1 MNHAPL
7 IKSKTAMVLAA
18 LAFTCPFTQAET
30 AGILSTTTAA
40 GTSEVGPTAVYAG
53 QASSAQ
59 SNLIAQET
67 ARRKAQES
75 KAKILLQEGR
85 TAYSEGKYQDA
96 LKKYKKS
103 WETLPQGPATACIRE
118 HLVEVIGDASI
129 AVAIEYSK
137 VGRYDEAEQLLL
149 DVLKQD
155 PKNKRARKEL
165 SLLRD
170 PVRNNPALD
179 PSHVKDV
186 EEVKRLLE
194 LGWGYHDL
202 AKYDEALKTF
212 NQVLKIDPYNS
223 AANLGKEAVQKR
235 RMNYFGGARNA
246 WRAEALAKV
255 DETWIIS
262 NNEDL
267 PDIELSGGEV
277 PVVHSERQIK
287 NADSLSKIKIGS
299 VNLEDTTIEDA
310 LEILRAEAIDDGVK
324 LNFRF
329 ERPKQTTTQASSSSS
344 DDEEDYEEDE
354 EDMED
359 EEEEEVSSAPASNEL
374 PIIARLKVSDVT
386 GQELLQMICDQ
397 SGCQYRVEDTGI
409 VVYQTGAGVERM
421 FKRRWKVA
429 RDFFVSSGEDE
440 EDEDEEDG
448 FTDGGKRVAKI
459 DAVAALRQAGASFPK
474 GASAQYSTRTGM
486 LTVEN
491 TADNLDFVEEVI
503 NEYRRKMP
511 QMIKVSARFV
521 EVAQTNEEELSFD
534 WVVNPFSVSNNG
546 STYLGGVNGQGSN
559 PLRTYQDFVSNG
571 GSAFAN
577 NYNGSSGWPISTGA
591 GGGLTDAYT
600 PLENGLVTGGLR
612 SGSAAISGSSMDSL
626 VASGSASS
634 NTAKTAAPG
643 ILSLSG
649 IYDSGSFQL
658 IMRGLSQKKGVD
670 IMSAPSLV
678 ARPGELEYTPDP
690 DPLASDQNGDNGCA
704 KIEVIRRFI
713 YPSAYDAPDINS
725 GGGGNWGNNNNDNGN
740 WGGGNS
746 MPIAS
751 PANPSEWAVE
761 EVGIVMRF
769 KVDEEDGNDIIKF
782 NHFEI
787 RVVNFEGFVNYGSPI
802 TAGIANETQIEHITL
817 TENRIDM
824 PIFSRRYINSNPCI
838 YDGHTIAI
846 GGMIEDNVQKVEDKV
861 PVFGDLPLVGRFFRS
876 NAESHVRKNLMIFV
890 TAEKIDPTGKPTRL
904 RDLGT
909 SDAPTAGST
918 TPSLFPDDGLAT
930 P

>member
-7 IKSKTAMVLAA
+7 IKSKTATVLAA
-18 LAFTCPFTQAET
+18 IAFTCPITQAET

-53 QASSAQ
+53 QTSAQ
-59 SNLIAQET
+59 SSLIAQET

-75 KAKILLQEGR
+75 QAKILLQEGR

-103 WETLPQGPATACIRE
+103 WDTLPQGPATACIRE

-155 PKNKRARKEL
+155 PQNKRARKEL
-165 SLLRD
+165 SFLRD

-194 LGWGYHDL
+194 LGWGYYDL

-246 WRAEALAKV
+246 WRAEALAQV
-255 DETWIIS
+255 DQTWIIS

-287 NADSLSKIKIGS
+287 NADSLTKIKIGS

-329 ERPKQTTTQASSSSS
+329 ERPAATAAAKSSSTS
-344 DDEEDYEEDE
+344 DDEEEEDEDE
-354 EDMED
+354 EDMD
-359 EEEEEVSSAPASNEL
+359 EEEEEEVVSSAAPSNEL
-374 PIIARLKVSDVT
+374 PVIARLKVSDVT

-429 RDFFVSSGEDE
+429 RDFFVSGGEEEEE
-440 EDEDEEDG
+440 EDEDEG
-448 FTDGGKRVAKI
+448 FTGGGKRVAKI

-559 PLRTYQDFVSNG
+559 PLRTYQDFVNNG

-577 NYNGSSGWPISTGA
+577 NYNGSSGWPISTG
-591 GGGLTDAYT
+591 GSGLTDAYT
-600 PLENGLVTGGLR
+600 PLENGLMTGGLR

-626 VASGSASS
+626 VSSGSASS

-649 IYDSGSFQL
+649 IYDSGSFQM

-725 GGGGNWGNNNNDNGN
+725 GGGGNWGNNNNNNNNGN
-740 WGGGNS
+740 WGGGS

-918 TPSLFPDDGLAT
+918 TPSLFPDDGLAN

>member
-7 IKSKTAMVLAA
+7 INSKTATVLAA
-18 LAFTCPFTQAET
+18 LALTCPFTQAET

-53 QASSAQ
+53 QTSAQ
-59 SNLIAQET
+59 SSLIAQET

-103 WETLPQGPATACIRE
+103 WDTLPQGPATACIRE

-155 PKNKRARKEL
+155 PQNKRARKEL
-165 SLLRD
+165 SILRD

-186 EEVKRLLE
+186 EEVQRLLT
-194 LGWGYHDL
+194 LGWGYYDL

-212 NQVLKIDPYNS
+212 NAVLKIDPYNT
-223 AANLGKEAVQKR
+223 AANRGKEAVQMR

-246 WRAEALAKV
+246 WRAEALAQV
-255 DETWIIS
+255 DQTWVIS

-287 NADSLSKIKIGS
+287 NADSLNKIKIGS

-329 ERPKQTTTQASSSSS
+329 ERPSASSVASASKSSS
-344 DDEEDYEEDE
+344 DDEDEDYEDE
-354 EDMED
+354 EEEE
-359 EEEEEVSSAPASNEL
+359 EEEEEVSSAPASNAL
-374 PIIARLKVSDVT
+374 PVIARLKVSDVT

-397 SGCQYRVEDTGI
+397 SGCQYRVEDTGV

-429 RDFFVSSGEDE
+429 RDFFVAGGEE
-440 EDEDEEDG
+440 EDEDEDDAFEEG
-448 FTDGGKRVAKI
+448 GGKRVHKI
-459 DAVAALRQAGASFPK
+459 DAVAALRAAGASFPK

-546 STYLGGVNGQGSN
+546 STYLGGVNGQSSN

-577 NYNGSSGWPISTGA
+577 NYNGTSSWPISTGA
-591 GGGLTDAYT
+591 SGLTDSYT

-626 VASGSASS
+626 VSSGSASS
-634 NTAKTAAPG
+634 NTAKAAAPG

-649 IYDSGSFQL
+649 IYDSGSFQM

-713 YPSAYDAPDINS
+713 YPSAYDPPEANS
-725 GGGGNWGNNNNDNGN
+725 GGGGNWGNNGNNNNGN
-740 WGGGNS
+740 WGGNS
-746 MPIAS
+746 MPIAT

-918 TPSLFPDDGLAT
+918 TPSLFPDDGLAN